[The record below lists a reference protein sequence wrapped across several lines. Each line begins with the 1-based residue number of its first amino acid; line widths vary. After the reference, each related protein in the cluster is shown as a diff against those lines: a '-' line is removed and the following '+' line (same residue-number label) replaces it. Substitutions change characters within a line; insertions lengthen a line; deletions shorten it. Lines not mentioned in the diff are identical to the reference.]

1 MANYK
6 ILQAE
11 QQCIYVLKFI
21 GEIRLYLCST
31 LDIIIDSM
39 ASNPLFKTVV
49 IDLSETTIID
59 STTLGLLAKIAV
71 LARKK
76 SSFLPTIIT
85 TNPDVTRIIQT
96 MGFDEIFI
104 IMKEPA
110 SNITDLEELPILK
123 ATEQEVREKV
133 LDAHLRLMDL
143 NDSNREEFKD
153 LVQALECENKLEQ
166 TIATH

>member
-11 QQCIYVLKFI
+11 QQGIYVLKFI

-49 IDLSETTIID
+49 IDLSETTVID
-59 STTLGLLAKIAV
+59 STTLGLLAKIAI

-76 SSFLPTIIT
+76 SSFLPTIIS

-96 MGFDEIFI
+96 MGFNEIFI

-110 SNITDLEELPILK
+110 SNITELEELPILQ

-133 LDAHLRLMDL
+133 LDAHLRLMAL
-143 NDSNREEFKD
+143 NESNREEFKD
-153 LVQALECENKLEQ
+153 LVQALECENKMDQ
-166 TIATH
+166 IVTTD

>member
-11 QQCIYVLKFI
+11 QQGIYVLKFI

-76 SSFLPTIIT
+76 SPFLPTIIT

-96 MGFDEIFI
+96 MGFNEIFI

-110 SNITDLEELPILK
+110 SNIEDLEELPILK

-133 LDAHLRLMDL
+133 LDAHLRLMEL

-166 TIATH
+166 VVATH

>member
-11 QQCIYVLKFI
+11 QQGIYVLKFI

-110 SNITDLEELPILK
+110 SNIAELEELPILK

-133 LDAHLRLMDL
+133 LDAHLRLMEL

-166 TIATH
+166 IVATH

>member
-11 QQCIYVLKFI
+11 QQGIYVLKFI

-39 ASNPLFKTVV
+39 ASNPEFKTVV

-71 LARKK
+71 LAQKK

-96 MGFDEIFI
+96 MGFNEIFI

-110 SNITDLEELPILK
+110 SNIEELEELPILQ

-133 LDAHLRLMDL
+133 LDAHLRLMEL
-143 NDSNREEFKD
+143 NESNREEFKD

-166 TIATH
+166 NVVTH

>member
-11 QQCIYVLKFI
+11 QQGIYVLKFI

-31 LDIIIDSM
+31 LDIIIDAM
-39 ASNPLFKTVV
+39 ASNSEFKTVV
-49 IDLSETTIID
+49 IDLTETTVID

-96 MGFDEIFI
+96 MGFNEIFI

-110 SNITDLEELPILK
+110 TNIEELQELPILK

-133 LDAHLRLMDL
+133 LDAHLRLMAL
-143 NDSNREEFKD
+143 NESNREEFKD

-166 TIATH
+166 AVVTH